1 MELTI
6 PVSFIFGIL
15 SFFSPCLLPLVPGY
29 FSILSN
35 TKTHDFKARLT
46 GTILFVLGF
55 SVVFI
60 GLASIVTNFG
70 AFLYRNLSSYKLLA
84 GCLIIYFGLS
94 LIFPKLQYNFSFT
107 FNINKSFNFYIKNIF
122 LGFSFAFGFTP
133 CIGPVLGG
141 LLTLAASSS
150 TVSSGI
156 ILLTWYSLGMGL
168 PFIFFSLLYNYFSFK
183 NNLIKSISHYSTYF
197 SGCILFILG
206 SLIALDRVF
215 IVSSFFQKIFYF
227 LGIEFLATI

>member
-29 FSILSN
+29 FSTFSN
-35 TKTHDFKARLT
+35 TKNHDLKARLT

-60 GLASIVTNFG
+60 GLASVVTNFG
-70 AFLYRNLSSYKLLA
+70 SFLYRNISSYKLLA

-94 LIFPKLQYNFSFT
+94 LIFPKFQYNFSFT
-107 FNINKSFNFYIKNIF
+107 FNINTSFNFYIRNIF

-141 LLTLAASSS
+141 LLTLASSSS
-150 TVSSGI
+150 TLSSGI
-156 ILLTWYSLGMGL
+156 ILLTWYSLGMGI
-168 PFIFFSLLYNYFSFK
+168 PFILFSLLYDYFSFK
-183 NNLIKSISHYSTYF
+183 NNLIKSISRYSTYF